1 MSAPADSG
9 DCSVR
14 LSPTIT
20 PLNLL
25 PGENHRSRVE
35 PSRVDQVKHPALPF
49 RRPAEPPPWR
59 PPAGHDSP
67 PGSLGQGK
75 ETNVGRIIV
84 ANRRGHQVVEWNT
97 IDTEEARATVEEA
110 ERILREARA
119 AGCAISKKVD
129 GVHVLDRG
137 EFDPEAEE
145 YQIVAPIAGG

>member
-1 MSAPADSG
+1 MF
-9 DCSVR
+9 
-14 LSPTIT
+14 
-20 PLNLL
+20 
-25 PGENHRSRVE
+25 
-35 PSRVDQVKHPALPF
+35 PALPF
-49 RRPAEPPPWR
+49 RRPA
-59 PPAGHDSP
+59 GSP
-67 PGSLGQGK
+67 PRRPTAGYPIPNPFPGPSGKERGK

-84 ANRRGHQVVEWNT
+84 ANRRGHQVVEWT
-97 IDTEEARATVEEA
+97 TTDTEEARATVEEA